1 MFLHVVTHPEVAV
14 DPARPVPQ
22 WSLSAAGR
30 ERLHR
35 LVVLP
40 WVRTAGFVASSAE
53 RKALQ
58 TAQAVAAAAG
68 RDVHVEEELGENDRS
83 ATGFVPPE
91 RFEVLADAFFADP
104 EVSVE
109 GWETAAA
116 AQARIV
122 GAVDRVLDLAARTVP
137 PSGSVV
143 IATHGGVGTLL
154 QCALRGVPVSRSLDQ
169 PGQGSWFTVDTAD
182 RRVLHGWRRL

>member
-1 MFLHVVTHPEVAV
+1 VFLHVVTHPEVAV

-53 RKALQ
+53 RKALK